1 MLFLVLV
8 MRLVVI
14 GCEYAGKSTFLQ
26 KVLAWGRAHHI
37 HFHVDDHF
45 TIPDASLTDEDR
57 DLYVTLPPMI
67 KERYQRFQIWYHV
80 RLLNTFDD
88 MVAVGFHIEEVI
100 YDPLYFHF
108 TPRINPREVEAS
120 LPSDTILLL
129 LRASPDAIRDRMERS
144 PHKYNV
150 IQIADIPT
158 VLAKF
163 ETEYQ
168 HSLIPRKIAIDTTNL
183 TPDEVLAGFISS
195 VLSLP
200 WRTLSEKDLLRIF
213 ASRDLT

>member
-1 MLFLVLV
+1 VYLSSVLIPPYYASGGGYVIKTSHHMLSLVLV

-26 KVLAWGRAHHI
+26 KVLEWGRAHHI

-45 TIPDASLTDEDR
+45 TVPDASLTDEDR
-57 DLYVTLPPMI
+57 DIYVTLPPMI

-100 YDPLYFHF
+100 YDPIYFHF
-108 TPRINPREVEAS
+108 TPHINPREVEAS

-129 LRASPDAIRDRMERS
+129 LRASPDRRQTSPRYSPSSKRSTNTPLSHGRS
-144 PHKYNV
+144 PS
-150 IQIADIPT
+150 IQQT
-158 VLAKF
+158 
-163 ETEYQ
+163 
-168 HSLIPRKIAIDTTNL
+168 
-183 TPDEVLAGFISS
+183 
-195 VLSLP
+195 
-200 WRTLSEKDLLRIF
+200 
-213 ASRDLT
+213 

>member
-1 MLFLVLV
+1 MQED
-8 MRLVVI
+8 R
-14 GCEYAGKSTFLQ
+14 KSTFIE
-26 KVLAWGRAHHI
+26 KVLAWGRVHHI

-45 TIPDASLTDEDR
+45 TIPDASLSDEDR

-67 KERYQRFQIWYHV
+67 KEWYQRFQIWYHV
-80 RLLNTFDD
+80 RLLNIFDD

-100 YDPLYFHF
+100 YDPLYFDF

-129 LRASPDAIRDRMERS
+129 LRASPDAIQDRRERC

-150 IQIADIPT
+150 IQTADIPE

-163 ETEYQ
+163 EAEYQ

-183 TPDEVLAGFISS
+183 TPNEVLAEFVSS